1 MGHQST
7 KIFSGYSTAFR
18 QWKATHSHCKFMHGY
33 ALSFK
38 VWFEGDIDERNWVA
52 DFGSFKKN
60 GIKDKLS
67 NIFDHTTII
76 ANDDP
81 LLADF
86 ENLHKK
92 GAIQIIIMEDVGC
105 EIFAKCVSDM
115 INIIISKETNGRVK
129 VKRVECFEGSTNN
142 SAMYEANNEIK

>member
-1 MGHQST
+1 MTFTSN
-7 KIFSGYSTAFR
+7 KIFNLGSAAFR

-67 NIFDHTTII
+67 NIFDHTTIV

>member
-1 MGHQST
+1 MGYQST

-86 ENLHKK
+86 ENLHNK

-105 EIFAKCVSDM
+105 EVFAKCVSDM
-115 INIIISKETNGRVK
+115 INTIISKETNGRVQ
-129 VKRVECFEGSTNN
+129 VKRVECFEGSTSN
-142 SAMYEANNEIK
+142 SAIYEANNEIK

>member
-67 NIFDHTTII
+67 NIFDHTTIV